1 MKTHNTKRTR
11 AKRLARWLVRL
22 AQCNPS
28 LPLYGWA
35 FYRGIPMPILHP

>member
-1 MKTHNTKRTR
+1 MKNSRKTR
-11 AKRLARWLVRL
+11 ARRLARWMTRL

-35 FYRGIPMPILHP
+35 FYHGAAIPITHP